1 MILAAVLPAVILIYY
16 IYRRDTVKEPTSQ
29 LLKGFG
35 LGVLSGLLAGLL
47 EGLLGVIGMVEY
59 EPQSFL
65 SSLNTAFIGAALPEE
80 LAKLAMLFLLVFN
93 NRWFD
98 EWMDGVVYAVSIGM
112 GFAAIENITYVFG
125 YANEWQSIA
134 LMRSITSVPAHFT
147 FAVIMGFFFSLVRIG
162 GHHTQRDRLL
172 VLGAPILAHGTY
184 DALLMASGTVPEW
197 VSLVFTLLFIV
208 LLIKFVRICRSYI
221 RTLRAFDSI
230 PKPTPPPII

>member
-1 MILAAVLPAVILIYY
+1 MILAAVLPAVILVYY
-16 IYRRDTVKEPTSQ
+16 IYRRDTIKEPTNQ

-47 EGLLGVIGMVEY
+47 EGLLGVIGLVEY

-65 SSLNTAFIGAALPEE
+65 SAVNTAFVGAALPEE
-80 LAKLAMLFLLVFN
+80 LAKLAMLFLLVHN

-125 YANEWQSIA
+125 YADDWQSIA
-134 LMRSITSVPAHFT
+134 LMRGITSVPAHFT

-162 GHHTQRDRLL
+162 GRHTQRDRVM
-172 VLGAPILAHGTY
+172 VLAGPVLAHGAY
-184 DALLMASGTVPEW
+184 DGILMAADTVPTGI
-197 VSLVFTLLFIV
+197 SAVFSLLFIA
-208 LLIKFVRICRSYI
+208 LLIWLVRICRRYI
-221 RTLRAFDSI
+221 RTLRAFDTM
-230 PKPTPPPII
+230 PR